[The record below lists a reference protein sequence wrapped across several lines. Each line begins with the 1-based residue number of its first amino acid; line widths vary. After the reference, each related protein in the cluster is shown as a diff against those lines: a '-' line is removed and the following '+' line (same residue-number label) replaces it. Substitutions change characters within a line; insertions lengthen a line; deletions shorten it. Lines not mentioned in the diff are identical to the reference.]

1 MTALNLAGLT
11 LNLLGTIIVFLSA
24 TDFMKWVRSNVNA
37 HELTDKAMHKTLP
50 TSSVLNAYREQLLKK
65 GEGRL
70 TAGLS
75 LITSGLCFQF
85 IAVMFELMT
94 NMAKR

>member
-1 MTALNLAGLT
+1 MTSLNLAGLS
-11 LNLLGTIIVFLSA
+11 LNLVGTIIVFVSA

-37 HELTDKAMHKTLP
+37 HELTDNAMQKTP
-50 TSSVLNAYREQLLKK
+50 PSSSVLSAYRERLLKK
-65 GEGRL
+65 SEGRL

-75 LITSGLCFQF
+75 LIISGLCFQF